1 MNLVSGEERAIRLLP
16 LNDGIEI
23 GGEEL
28 KTFVKDSCCSSDPKW
43 DCSCIFESNLTIPR
57 ALRFHFKGNKA
68 KFTCNFGGSS
78 STIHPS
84 IYINGDS
91 LEHKIS
97 LGKEVDISVGTTI
110 YLRKPI
116 LLNHLPPH
124 RNHVGRDVV
133 NMEFHVVAGIN
144 GKEDKINNVVANVE
158 PEPQQR
164 TGFPPAPPISLGGS
178 FGNSGFGNNY
188 TSTNT
193 ATLASIA
200 GVTANVSSLSVSGET
215 WSSPSSLSLTPF
227 VFGSNRNNMADKNTS
242 IQANVQA
249 KKMAVWSLPSVW
261 SSPSSLSLSSSV
273 FGNNTN
279 NMADTNTSIQANVQ
293 AKKKAV
299 CKEVLDLQR
308 ENKIRKESEERA
320 KVEIKRA
327 RYILRGAG
335 AISVDINNNGDGNDN
350 HIAAKNMKVQTR
362 SQLVEQELR
371 DKIEQLEGKVRSY
384 EEGNNI
390 ADEVLRQ
397 AYAIVIDE

>member
-1 MNLVSGEERAIRLLP
+1 MKLALTYHRSTMELVSGEERAIRLLP
-16 LNDGIEI
+16 LNDGVEI
-23 GGEEL
+23 DGEEL
-28 KTFVKDSCCSSDPKW
+28 KTFVKDSCCSSNPKW

-97 LGKEVDISVGTTI
+97 LGKEFDISVGTTI
-110 YLRKPI
+110 YLRK
-116 LLNHLPPH
+116 NY
-124 RNHVGRDVV
+124 VGRDVV

-144 GKEDKINNVVANVE
+144 GKENEINNVVANVE

-193 ATLASIA
+193 ATHASIA
-200 GVTANVSSLSVSGET
+200 GMTANVSSLSVSGET

-249 KKMAVWSLPSVW
+249 KNMAVWSLPSVW

-273 FGNNTN
+273 FGNYTN
-279 NMADTNTSIQANVQ
+279 NMAGTNTSIQANVQ

>member
-1 MNLVSGEERAIRLLP
+1 MELVSGEERAIRLLP
-16 LNDGIEI
+16 LNDGVEI

-28 KTFVKDSCCSSDPKW
+28 KTFVKDSCCSSNPKW

-97 LGKEVDISVGTTI
+97 LGKEFDISVGTTI

-144 GKEDKINNVVANVE
+144 GKEDEINNVVANVE

-200 GVTANVSSLSVSGET
+200 GMTANVSSLSVSGET

-227 VFGSNRNNMADKNTS
+227 VFGSNRSNMADKNTS

-279 NMADTNTSIQANVQ
+279 NVADTNTSIQANVQ

>member
-1 MNLVSGEERAIRLLP
+1 MELVSGEERAIRLLP
-16 LNDGIEI
+16 LNDGVEI

-28 KTFVKDSCCSSDPKW
+28 KTFVKDSCCSSNPKW
-43 DCSCIFESNLTIPR
+43 DCSCIFERNLTIPR

-97 LGKEVDISVGTTI
+97 LGKEFDISVGTTI

-144 GKEDKINNVVANVE
+144 GKEDEINNVVANVE

-193 ATLASIA
+193 TTFASIA
-200 GVTANVSSLSVSGET
+200 GMTANVSSLSVSGET

-227 VFGSNRNNMADKNTS
+227 VFGSNRNNMA
-242 IQANVQA
+242 
-249 KKMAVWSLPSVW
+249 
-261 SSPSSLSLSSSV
+261 
-273 FGNNTN
+273 G
-279 NMADTNTSIQANVQ
+279 
-293 AKKKAV
+293 
-299 CKEVLDLQR
+299 
-308 ENKIRKESEERA
+308 
-320 KVEIKRA
+320 
-327 RYILRGAG
+327 
-335 AISVDINNNGDGNDN
+335 
-350 HIAAKNMKVQTR
+350 
-362 SQLVEQELR
+362 
-371 DKIEQLEGKVRSY
+371 
-384 EEGNNI
+384 
-390 ADEVLRQ
+390 
-397 AYAIVIDE
+397 

>member
-1 MNLVSGEERAIRLLP
+1 MELVSGEERAIRLLP
-16 LNDGIEI
+16 LNDGVEI

-28 KTFVKDSCCSSDPKW
+28 KTFVKDSCCSNNPKW

-97 LGKEVDISVGTTI
+97 LGKEFDISVGTTI

-144 GKEDKINNVVANVE
+144 GKEDEINNVVANVE

-200 GVTANVSSLSVSGET
+200 GMTANVSSLSVSGET

-227 VFGSNRNNMADKNTS
+227 VFGSNRSNMADKNTS

-249 KKMAVWSLPSVW
+249 KNMAVWSLPSVW

>member
-1 MNLVSGEERAIRLLP
+1 MESVSGEERAIRLLP
-16 LNDGIEI
+16 LNDGVEI

-28 KTFVKDSCCSSDPKW
+28 KTFVKDSCCSSNPKW

-97 LGKEVDISVGTTI
+97 LGKEFDISVGTTI

-144 GKEDKINNVVANVE
+144 GKEDEINNVVANVE

-200 GVTANVSSLSVSGET
+200 GMTANVSSLSVSGET

-227 VFGSNRNNMADKNTS
+227 VFGSNRSNMADK
-242 IQANVQA
+242 
-249 KKMAVWSLPSVW
+249 
-261 SSPSSLSLSSSV
+261 
-273 FGNNTN
+273 
-279 NMADTNTSIQANVQ
+279 NTSIQANVQ